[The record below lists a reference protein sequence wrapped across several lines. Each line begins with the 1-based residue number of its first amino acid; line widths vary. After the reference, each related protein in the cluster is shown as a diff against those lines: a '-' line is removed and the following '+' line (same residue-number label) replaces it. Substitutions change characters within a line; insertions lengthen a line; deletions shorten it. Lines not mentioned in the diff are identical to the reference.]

1 MSYKKFVITS
11 LLIIFILTAI
21 IVTGCGNVKAYGN
34 AKLQNLLESIDS
46 ENYTNFKRDLHYE
59 LEDKFTEE
67 EFNKLVNTIKD
78 KYGEYEKYSIE
89 FINSNTENKITT
101 AYFFATYSKNEKVK
115 IMIKFS
121 LEIEVYVIVDFKFE
135 Y

>member
-1 MSYKKFVITS
+1 MSYRKFLTAS

-21 IVTGCGNVKAYGN
+21 ITTGCGNVKAYGN

-46 ENYTNFKRDLHYE
+46 ENYANFKKDMHYDLE
-59 LEDKFTEE
+59 EKFTEE
-67 EFNKLVNTIKD
+67 EFNKLVNTVKD
-78 KYGEYEKYSIE
+78 KYGEYEKYSTE
-89 FINSNTENKITT
+89 FISSNTENKITT
-101 AYFFATYSKNEKVK
+101 AYFFAIYSKNEKVK

-135 Y
+135 D